1 MSHAAAAA
9 VRAAA
14 PAGLAV
20 VAFLLLTVS
29 PAPWLGFGF
38 VLFALVVCYIAHRPP
53 QLGVDVAARAL
64 LAAGVVAHAAGAGA
78 GAGTG
83 AVATPLLLVTGA
95 ALLGVLLAEP
105 LLHRL
110 ARPWFATA
118 HLPVRVPA
126 AAAATTG
133 GVAWLVHSAAVAAV
147 GLIAVAGAGPGWLLP
162 VPALAAAGFAGW
174 LAADGVRR
182 WRDAHGRELAPLA
195 AALRRH
201 APRFALYFSAPP
213 GSTYQATMWLPHLD
227 RLGEPYVVVT
237 PERHNLAPLAAATAA
252 PVVVCETFEAIDAVR
267 VPSLRAVFYVNNGA
281 ANAHMVRYADLIHV
295 QLYHGDSDKAVTASP
310 LHALYDRLF
319 VAGQAAVDRFATYG
333 VDIPADRFRIV
344 GRPQVEQLRVAAGPV
359 GEVTAPVVL
368 YAPTWV
374 GAHADSNYCSLPIAP
389 AIVAALLAR
398 GATVVLR
405 PHPYSRRHRESA
417 ATVRMLEQLLAADA
431 ARTGRAHR
439 YGPAATT
446 QCSLFDCMNLA
457 HAMICDVSSVASD
470 FLYTGKPFAITD
482 MTGAGD
488 RFADEFP
495 VARAAYVLRRDA
507 GNLPEV
513 LDDLLGT
520 DPLAAARQT
529 LRGYYLGDAPPQRY
543 AEPFLAAARDVL

>member
-29 PAPWLGFGF
+29 PAPWLGFVF
-38 VLFALVVCYIAHRPP
+38 VLLALVVGFAAHGRPP
-53 QLGVDVAARAL
+53 PHGVDVAPRVL
-64 LAAGVVAHAAGAGA
+64 LAAGIVGHAAGT
-78 GAGTG
+78 GT
-83 AVATPLLLVTGA
+83 ATVVVGVTGM

-118 HLPVRVPA
+118 HLPVRQSA
-126 AAAATTG
+126 AAAATAG
-133 GVAWLVHSAAVAAV
+133 GVAWLVHSVSLAAV
-147 GLIAVAGAGPGWLLP
+147 GLIAVAGFGPGWLLP

-174 LAADGVRR
+174 LGADGVLR
-182 WRDAHGRELAPLA
+182 WRDAHRAELAPLTG
-195 AALRRH
+195 ALRRH

-213 GSTYQATMWLPHLD
+213 GSTYQATMWLPYLD
-227 RLGEPYVVVT
+227 RLAEPYLVVT
-237 PERHNLAPLAAATAA
+237 PERHNLAPLAAATTA

-267 VPSLRAVFYVNNGA
+267 VPGLRAAFYVNNGA
-281 ANAHMVRYADLIHV
+281 ANAHMVRYADLTHV

-333 VDIPADRFRIV
+333 VDIPAARFRIV

-359 GEVTAPVVL
+359 GDVTAPVVL

-389 AIVAALLAR
+389 AIVEALLAR
-398 GATVVLR
+398 GVTVVLR

-417 ATVRMLEQLLAADA
+417 ATVRTLERMLVADTE
-431 ARTGRAHR
+431 RTGRPHR
-439 YGPAATT
+439 CGPAATAEL
-446 QCSLFDCMNLA
+446 SLFDCMNLA

-482 MTGAGD
+482 MTGAAD
-488 RFADEFP
+488 RFTDEFP

-507 GNLPEV
+507 GNLPEL
-513 LDDLLGT
+513 LDDLLGV
-520 DPLAAARQT
+520 DPQAPARRK

-543 AEPFLAAARDVL
+543 AEPFLAAARDVLCATGR